1 MPCDVGDD
9 KEQDPA
15 KLLSVGSR
23 HPTQVIAFL
32 GLFEY
37 GLAAE
42 GEPASGGLGNVRH
55 VISIHDV
62 VSDTMHQFAP
72 SYHDYVLYSNGG
84 TKEAPKKVRTS
95 FMQGFMMHFL

>member
-1 MPCDVGDD
+1 M
-9 KEQDPA
+9 
-15 KLLSVGSR
+15 
-23 HPTQVIAFL
+23 
-32 GLFEY
+32 
-37 GLAAE
+37 
-42 GEPASGGLGNVRH
+42 RH

-95 FMQGFMMHFL
+95 LVQCVRNTPLNNFWGRPAMHILLFSFQTQHIKWFRGWHASWVR